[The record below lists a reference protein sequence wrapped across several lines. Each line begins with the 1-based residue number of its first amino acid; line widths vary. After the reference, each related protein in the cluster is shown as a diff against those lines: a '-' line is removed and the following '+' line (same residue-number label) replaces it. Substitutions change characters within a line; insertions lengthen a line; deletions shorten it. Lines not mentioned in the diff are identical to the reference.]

1 LEIVQIVVI
10 GIIASI
16 LSITLKR
23 HNPEIS
29 MVIGIVAGVIIVMIV
44 MPKLGVVIDM
54 FYRISQNTNLDKVY
68 IAIVLKII
76 GIAYISEFGVQ
87 ICKDAGE
94 GAIASKIELV
104 GKITIMLV
112 SAPILVALMELI
124 ITIMP

>member
-10 GIIASI
+10 GIVASI
-16 LSITLKR
+16 LALTLKR
-23 HNPEIS
+23 QNPEIS
-29 MVIGIVAGVIIVMIV
+29 LAISIVAGVIIFMIV
-44 MPKLGVVIDM
+44 IPQLKVVLEM
-54 FYRISQNTNLDKVY
+54 FYKISQNTKLDKVY

-104 GKITIMLV
+104 GKILIMLV
-112 SAPILVALMELI
+112 SAPILVALMDLI

>member
-1 LEIVQIVVI
+1 MEIVQIVVI